1 MGSADLVGTW
11 RLVSSETRWD
21 DGAVEHLWGPHPVG
35 MLSYDAAG
43 FMSVQLMRADRP
55 ARVTRLVAPDAVLGT
70 IGELEVIGYLAYCGT
85 YTVDAA
91 AKRVTHHVSCSLL
104 PEQVGQDV
112 VRSYELAGDTL
123 TLRTPPAVVRGRE
136 RTSFLVWRRAAPGR
150 AES

>member
-1 MGSADLVGTW
+1 
-11 RLVSSETRWD
+11 
-21 DGAVEHLWGPHPVG
+21 
-35 MLSYDAAG
+35 MLSYDAGG
-43 FMSVQLMRADRP
+43 FMSVQLMRVDRP
-55 ARVTRLVAPDAVLGT
+55 ARVTRPVAPDAVLGT

-85 YTVDAA
+85 YSVDPA
-91 AKRVTHHVSCSLL
+91 AKRVTHHVACSLL

-136 RTSFLVWRRAAPGR
+136 RASLLVWHRAVPGR